1 MKEIIYSFNLQ
12 LFSLVSSG
20 ANATVASGSTGAGT
34 VNSDLA
40 PEMKTYYDKK
50 LIKTAQA
57 NLVHQ
62 QFGQKRPIP
71 KDSGKTIEFRK
82 FGSLGKAL
90 TPISEGITPAGQV
103 LTVTNITATVEQYGG
118 WVMQTDML
126 ELTAIDNTIY
136 EATELLG
143 QQAGLTVDT
152 VVRNVLQANANKYFS
167 PKVNASTGARTAVTT
182 KAGMDATCKLT
193 VRDIKHVVATLRAAN
208 APTFEGGYY
217 AGVIHPFNA
226 FELMN
231 DPEWE
236 EVANYADPDRRVA
249 GEIGRIAGV
258 RFVETSEAA
267 ITLDGGAPA
276 SGQTT
281 GTLPVYST
289 LIFGKN
295 AYGVTEVEGG
305 GMEVI
310 VKQKGS
316 AGTAD
321 PLNQRSSVGWK
332 ALITAEILIPQYMIN
347 ILSTTDEFTISAA
360 N

>member
-1 MKEIIYSFNLQ
+1 MKEILYTFDLQ
-12 LFSLVSSG
+12 MFALVSSG
-20 ANATVASGSTGAGT
+20 ANATVASGSTGTGT
-34 VNSDLA
+34 TNSDLA

-71 KDSGKTIEFRK
+71 KNGGKTIEFRQ
-82 FGSLGKAL
+82 FASLGKAL
-90 TPISEGITPAGQV
+90 TPISEGITPTGQV
-103 LTVTNITATVEQYGG
+103 LTVTNVTATVEQYGG
-118 WVMQTDML
+118 YVMQTDML

-143 QQAGLTVDT
+143 NQAGLTIDT
-152 VVRNVLQANANKYFS
+152 VVRNILQTNANKYFS

-182 KAGMDATCKLT
+182 KAGMDATCTLT
-193 VRDIKHVVATLRAAN
+193 VRDLKHVVATLRAAN
-208 APTFEGGYY
+208 APTFDGYY
-217 AGVIHPFNA
+217 IGVIHPFNA

-236 EVANYADPDRRVA
+236 EVANYAAPEQRVA

-258 RFVETSEAA
+258 RFVESSEAA
-267 ITLDGGAPA
+267 YTLDGGAPA
-276 SGQTT
+276 TGATT
-281 GTLPVYST
+281 GTMPVYST
-289 LIFGKN
+289 LVFGKN

-305 GMEVI
+305 GLEVI

-332 ALITAEILIPQYMIN
+332 ALITAEILIPQYIVN
-347 ILSTTDEFTISAA
+347 IMSTSAEFSPAAA